1 MYEVIILGA
10 GGTGR
15 EIAEMFEEVF
25 DEKNFRLKGFLS
37 DVSGMLDNY
46 EIDVP
51 VLGTIKDYEIQ
62 ENDRFILAIGDVQG
76 RRKIAENILERGGK
90 FINFIHPLAKIFRSA
105 KIGQGVIIFPFGYA
119 GANSDIGDFC
129 FINSHAGSGHDV
141 KLGAFSEQAPYS
153 VLAGGVQTGEE
164 CFFAGEELC
173 SDADSVLV
181 FGEECFFS
189 GASVFA
195 KDGVDSDECFG
206 VDSDECFGAESLTA
220 AAADLPTK
228 SRIDLF
234 LTSMPL

>member
-164 CFFAGEELC
+164 CFFALHAAVGPKVILGNRVVI
-173 SDADSVLV
+173 SQGSVTQKNQPDDSVIVGTPGKRLRKIGNM
-181 FGEECFFS
+181 F
-189 GASVFA
+189 
-195 KDGVDSDECFG
+195 
-206 VDSDECFGAESLTA
+206 
-220 AAADLPTK
+220 
-228 SRIDLF
+228 
-234 LTSMPL
+234 